1 MVDAADAPV
10 KPVVDPLTCQP
21 VGALLGCRGY
31 AAAPGGHRERSLRVK
46 YLLLGAGLQGT
57 AVAWDLL
64 RQVED
69 TSALVVVD
77 RDPAALERLVTCCGQ
92 DPRLTLHA
100 GDVEDEATLA
110 PLMDTADT
118 VVSAVNYWFNDDLT
132 ALAIAHGAHFL
143 DLGGNNEVV
152 ARQLARDGAA
162 REAGVT
168 VVPDTGLAPG
178 LAGILGWHLAES
190 LATCEAV
197 SLRVGGL
204 PAKPR
209 PPLEYQVVFS
219 VQGLI
224 NEYIEDCV
232 VIREGEIRT
241 VPGLS
246 ELETLTFPEPF
257 GELEAFQTS
266 GGISTL
272 PQSLL
277 GRVQSLDYKTIR
289 YRGHGEKIRL
299 LCDLGLTASEP
310 VEVDGAW
317 VSPRNLLARQ
327 LHAVLP
333 REGDDVVLLLAVAE
347 GFAADTDDTPPRAIR
362 RSIRIIDHNDRTNGL
377 SAMMR
382 MTGFPAAIIAR
393 LLASGEVSAP
403 GALPQETIIPA
414 ERLLAELERRGVQ
427 VEQWDSDPAAA
438 DPGPQPH

>member
-1 MVDAADAPV
+1 M
-10 KPVVDPLTCQP
+10 
-21 VGALLGCRGY
+21 
-31 AAAPGGHRERSLRVK
+31 K

-57 AVAWDLL
+57 AIAWDLL
-64 RQVED
+64 RQVDD
-69 TSALVVVD
+69 TTLLVVVD
-77 RDPAALERLVTCCGQ
+77 RDPAALERLGARCGQ
-92 DPRLTLHA
+92 DERLTLHT
-100 GDVEDEATLA
+100 GDVEENAALA
-110 PLMDTADT
+110 PLMAAADTAI
-118 VVSAVNYWFNDDLT
+118 SAVNYWFNDDLT

-143 DLGGNNEVV
+143 DLGGNNEIV
-152 ARQLARDGAA
+152 ARQFARDEAA
-162 REAGVT
+162 RAAGVT

-178 LAGILGWHLAES
+178 LAGILGWHLAQSME
-190 LATCEAV
+190 TCEAV

-204 PAKPR
+204 PTNPR

-232 VIREGEIRT
+232 VIRDGEIRT

-266 GGISTL
+266 GGTSTL

-299 LCDLGLTASEP
+299 LCDLGLTAGEP

-327 LHAVLP
+327 LQAVLP

-347 GFAADTDDTPPRAIR
+347 GFAPGPGDTPPRAVR
-362 RSIRIIDHNDRTNGL
+362 RSIRIIDHNAPDTGL

-393 LLASGEVSAP
+393 LLASGEVDAP

-414 ERLLAELERRGVQ
+414 ERMLAELQRRGVQ
-427 VEQWDSDPAAA
+427 VEQWESDPAAL
-438 DPGPQPH
+438 DPGPQPD